1 MPREALQR
9 GYFRLTRSITLHR
22 KFSSKMIRL
31 GLGTEREREKE
42 KDHFA
47 ILRLRISDGQGLS
60 FPLSPPLLRF
70 MQICAALTVI
80 LFLAH
85 KSNTGHA
92 AGVLARHILER
103 RFEAR
108 CTYRGG

>member
-22 KFSSKMIRL
+22 KFSSKMIRP

-60 FPLSPPLLRF
+60 FPLSPPLPAVYANLRSF
-70 MQICAALTVI
+70 NRDII
-80 LFLAH
+80 PR
-85 KSNTGHA
+85 S
-92 AGVLARHILER
+92 
-103 RFEAR
+103 
-108 CTYRGG
+108 